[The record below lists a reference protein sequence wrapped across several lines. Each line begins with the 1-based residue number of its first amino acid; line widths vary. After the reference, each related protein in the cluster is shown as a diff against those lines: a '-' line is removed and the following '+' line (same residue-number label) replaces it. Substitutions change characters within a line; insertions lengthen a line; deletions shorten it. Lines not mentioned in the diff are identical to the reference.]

1 MTDIIMLGTGHGATT
16 DLYNTCFVIQ
26 NEMGPFLID
35 TGGSIEIIN
44 RLKQSNIPLEEIKN
58 IFISHS
64 HMDHLLGLIWMF
76 KKLAGKEKHGEIKE
90 KINIYCN
97 DVVYEAIKGVSSY
110 VLSEKA
116 MNAIYSVTNF
126 VVLRDGDRY
135 TVNGIDYEFF
145 NILAKGTKQFGFECM
160 LNDNKFIFLGD
171 ETLNPILNQ
180 KIREADYVMH
190 EAFCLDREE
199 NIFHAYEKNHSTAFS
214 AAKNMNE
221 LNVKNLILYH
231 TEESHGRDRKKLYTE
246 EAQSIFS
253 GNVIVPD
260 DLEVIS
266 FNTVKRMKDYE

>member
-1 MTDIIMLGTGHGATT
+1 MTNIIMLGTGHGATT

-76 KKLAGKEKHGEIKE
+76 KKLGGKAKHGEIKG

-97 DVVYEAIKGVSSY
+97 DVVYEAIKGVSNY

-190 EAFCLDREE
+190 EAFCLEREE

-214 AAKNMNE
+214 AAKTMNE

-231 TEESHGRDRKKLYTE
+231 TEDSHKEKKKKLYTE
-246 EAQSIFS
+246 EAQSVFN

-266 FNTVKRMKDYE
+266 LNTVKRMKYYE